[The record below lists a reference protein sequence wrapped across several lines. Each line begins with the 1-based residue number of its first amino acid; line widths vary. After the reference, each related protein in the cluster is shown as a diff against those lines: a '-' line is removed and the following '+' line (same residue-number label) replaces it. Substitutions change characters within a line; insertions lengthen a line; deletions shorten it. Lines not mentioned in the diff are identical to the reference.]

1 MSSADHGTRLARSRK
16 GRWTKK
22 ARQRQGPLDDERRL
36 ASNPCCCRGCTRSA
50 LIAAQSEA
58 PRTSRWTVPPTRA
71 PARCLSA
78 PPAATRRQL
87 PLDRSYAKP
96 QGSVLAT
103 GRQLL
108 PGAGRDERRTAAV
121 ARASGRP
128 LPLGAR
134 HERTRGFTRLESTTK
149 ATTARLWRQRVRSR
163 GDSVRATGEAAAA
176 QRMASDRAGDGWERP
191 EGVAAQRA
199 QHAREPPTVA
209 ALRRKARG
217 CVEPEAIRPLPSSA
231 KPVSR
236 WLLRAARPEATGV
249 SESYEDRNVGG
260 GEATADIQRY
270 RTWERWGGG
279 VTPMAL
285 RGSQPDRRHL
295 WCPFPP
301 RSYGRVL
308 TVDER

>member
-1 MSSADHGTRLARSRK
+1 MLATEGS
-16 GRWTKK
+16 
-22 ARQRQGPLDDERRL
+22 
-36 ASNPCCCRGCTRSA
+36 CCR
-50 LIAAQSEA
+50 L
-58 PRTSRWTVPPTRA
+58 
-71 PARCLSA
+71 
-78 PPAATRRQL
+78 
-87 PLDRSYAKP
+87 
-96 QGSVLAT
+96 QGAN
-103 GRQLL
+103 
-108 PGAGRDERRTAAV
+108 ERRTAAV
-121 ARASGRP
+121 ARASERP
-128 LPLGAR
+128 RPLGAR

-163 GDSVRATGEAAAA
+163 GDSARATGEAAAA